1 MLLDWVAVFVIA
13 VFILVISIIGF
24 FFLSKFDVPLQ
35 IKILCIGFGILAS
48 DFLIFLHFYSL
59 NAYSGFELIFMA
71 MIDTAK
77 LISFSIPYKYI
88 VETFIFH
95 GETAIEVL
103 FCILAILTP
112 LLWCDCLLILFSFF
126 KNLKTKDNKEYLL

>member
-1 MLLDWVAVFVIA
+1 MLLDWIAVFVIA
-13 VFILVISIIGF
+13 VFILIISIIGF
-24 FFLSKFDVPLQ
+24 FILSKYDIPIQ
-35 IKILCIGFGILAS
+35 IKILSIGFGILAS

-77 LISFSIPYKYI
+77 LISFSIAYRDI

-95 GETAIEVL
+95 GETVLKLL

-126 KNLKTKDNKEYLL
+126 KNLKTKDNKEYLQ